1 MRDSINFGI
10 GFITGRPNVC
20 KIINSYCKY
29 LDSQVKKADVDVNI
43 TVFILYDQNRFLW
56 NITRNI

>member
-1 MRDSINFGI
+1 MKDNINFGI

-29 LDSQVKKADVDVNI
+29 LNSQFKELDANINI
-43 TVFILYDQNRFLW
+43 TIFILN
-56 NITRNI
+56 T

>member
-29 LDSQVKKADVDVNI
+29 LDSQVKKALSEMESKGMKMK
-43 TVFILYDQNRFLW
+43 ILQ
-56 NITRNI
+56 